1 MLVHK
6 LGLTKD
12 YDKIYKQAKRTEAIL
27 RIWSSQKPRDSNGRK
42 LVKVLIDMGRED
54 AASSVEYHLGEE
66 YSPALDSAEDFFSSL
81 DKAAKLG
88 NVEALAT
95 QLGCLRGEELEKKFM
110 KKPYSLLHSAVTYG
124 HLPAVKL
131 LVERGF
137 FVNRKNHQDKTPR
150 EIAQQLGHQELSRYL
165 EEVEQKENVAGESEM
180 ATNPEKYQVVRGEL
194 DAITFSGDLNGMQ
207 HLLKKGCNP
216 NDAGGQSWT
225 PLHTAVEKSN
235 LDAVK
240 LLVQF
245 GADLTKTNAKSFT
258 PEQWARYHRC
268 DEIAD
273 YLRVVKKNQEAF
285 SKARKPSSSL
295 VITLHRLT
303 DIEEYLV
310 TESTIEQ
317 VYEGVS
323 KQLGISVTM
332 LRDKETK
339 TQITSVSQLQP
350 GQDVVAFMKEEETEK
365 LQKDMEGMKLQ
376 KASPDCNA
384 ICVTTFQLFS
394 EIWSSAPAKLEFL
407 TNEDFGIILG
417 RVSKL
422 SHTEIDGLY
431 SPGTLTKINTTEEL
445 CHHRRV
451 IAATS
456 KDDMQTATSK
466 LPLQRLT
473 EPVSVTVTENGGHL
487 LERTTGVFISVPE
500 YAVKTA
506 DAVTI
511 TLTVFK
517 PNIRMD
523 FGPDDLRLISHPIL
537 IETNPPAYSFLKPVQ
552 VRLPHC
558 GVPKTKQKEVAGHV
572 KLLTAPSTT
581 DDKAPI
587 QFEYLSHGDFVT
599 EDRYLKFDVNHF
611 SWFCALIFNLVTWG
625 QCIASV
631 HYPSSVDLSQ
641 FSQFQIR
648 LLCYPNLHVYAMV
661 C

>member
-245 GADLTKTNAKSFT
+245 GADLTKT
-258 PEQWARYHRC
+258 
-268 DEIAD
+268 
-273 YLRVVKKNQEAF
+273 
-285 SKARKPSSSL
+285 
-295 VITLHRLT
+295 
-303 DIEEYLV
+303 
-310 TESTIEQ
+310 
-317 VYEGVS
+317 
-323 KQLGISVTM
+323 
-332 LRDKETK
+332 
-339 TQITSVSQLQP
+339 
-350 GQDVVAFMKEEETEK
+350 
-365 LQKDMEGMKLQ
+365 
-376 KASPDCNA
+376 
-384 ICVTTFQLFS
+384 
-394 EIWSSAPAKLEFL
+394 
-407 TNEDFGIILG
+407 
-417 RVSKL
+417 
-422 SHTEIDGLY
+422 
-431 SPGTLTKINTTEEL
+431 
-445 CHHRRV
+445 
-451 IAATS
+451 
-456 KDDMQTATSK
+456 
-466 LPLQRLT
+466 
-473 EPVSVTVTENGGHL
+473 
-487 LERTTGVFISVPE
+487 
-500 YAVKTA
+500 
-506 DAVTI
+506 
-511 TLTVFK
+511 
-517 PNIRMD
+517 
-523 FGPDDLRLISHPIL
+523 
-537 IETNPPAYSFLKPVQ
+537 
-552 VRLPHC
+552 
-558 GVPKTKQKEVAGHV
+558 
-572 KLLTAPSTT
+572 
-581 DDKAPI
+581 
-587 QFEYLSHGDFVT
+587 
-599 EDRYLKFDVNHF
+599 
-611 SWFCALIFNLVTWG
+611 
-625 QCIASV
+625 
-631 HYPSSVDLSQ
+631 
-641 FSQFQIR
+641 
-648 LLCYPNLHVYAMV
+648 
-661 C
+661 